1 MAKVALAREQVAALA
16 PHAVLGIADSAF
28 NAREL
33 EELGCPATA
42 VVPILVDLQTAHG
55 AADATELAR
64 LAADHGEATVL
75 LFVGRIS
82 PNKCHQRLVEALWL
96 YRRLYDPDARLH
108 LVGPTVTPAYAEAV
122 FAFAD
127 ELGLADAVR
136 HAEGLTGAELAAWY
150 EDGDVFVCLSEHEGF
165 CIPLLEAMRAGTPI
179 VALDAGAVGETLAD
193 AGLLLAEARPATV
206 AAAVERIRRDR
217 RPGGLPGRVPGGGAS
232 RTSPHRSPGGG
243 SWTSCPTSSTRYRWW
258 HEARLRHPPLRHR
271 GHRRGRDRGP
281 DARRATLPA
290 TRLGGRGPDQLRA
303 RPPHVGEHRARRD
316 HPGERGDRPEV
327 PYRVAPDARLLR
339 ARRAVAGGSRGRL
352 PLRDPGVGRPQRAD
366 VSRARRRRGRD
377 GRRRD
382 RLLPVPVRH
391 HGRRHRRLRGPG
403 GAPPRRPR
411 RAGPLFLGL
420 PTQLPR
426 RRRLRVPHPG

>member
-1 MAKVALAREQVAALA
+1 MTAVHQFVPALLPRDATGDHTRALRDALRAAGWESDIYVEAAHDELQGEATYFEEYRARARPGDVLLYQLGTSSPVADFLVGRDEPLVLDYHNVTPASFYEGWEEHTVAKVALAREQVAALA
-16 PHAVLGIADSAF
+16 PRAVLGIADSAF

-217 RPGGLPGRVPGGGAS
+217 GL
-232 RTSPHRSPGGG
+232 
-243 SWTSCPTSSTRYRWW
+243 
-258 HEARLRHPPLRHR
+258 
-271 GHRRGRDRGP
+271 
-281 DARRATLPA
+281 
-290 TRLGGRGPDQLRA
+290 
-303 RPPHVGEHRARRD
+303 
-316 HPGERGDRPEV
+316 
-327 PYRVAPDARLLR
+327 
-339 ARRAVAGGSRGRL
+339 
-352 PLRDPGVGRPQRAD
+352 AD
-366 VSRARRRRGRD
+366 FLAES
-377 GRRRD
+377 GRRRLED
-382 RLLPVPVRH
+382 FAAPVTRRRFVDVLSDIVDTVPVV
-391 HGRRHRRLRGPG
+391 
-403 GAPPRRPR
+403 A
-411 RAGPLFLGL
+411 
-420 PTQLPR
+420 
-426 RRRLRVPHPG
+426 